1 MLSVPIRMVIII
13 IIIINIVGIGK
24 DVKPIETRVC
34 YWWGCKMVENSIAV
48 PQKVKDRTFI

>member
-1 MLSVPIRMVIII
+1 MVIII
-13 IIIINIVGIGK
+13 IIKIIIIKNIVGIGK